1 MRRFRKL
8 LAGAVMLLGL
18 SGAGIPPAIAPGGI
32 VNAASR
38 LPASLRG
45 GAIAAGAR
53 FTIPGVRLG
62 PEIAVHGSESD
73 PPTVLSDVTVQIAQ
87 GDRVVNAG
95 LLLVSA
101 ARIDAWMPDAAPLG
115 KVELT
120 VIYQGQSSEPYPLT
134 LVAASAGF
142 YSAQRTPDA
151 ARGGAITLRGTGIP
165 AKGLELMV
173 GGKPAEDV
181 RIAAMDCCRGV
192 QQVTFRVPSGSPA
205 GCFVPVQAR
214 TADGRP
220 SNAVPIS
227 VQAPGEPCR
236 DELDWFREGVE
247 HATRAGFVLLTR
259 VAIDVAP
266 VRQVSPNLGSHFQF
280 DYGVANFSRQESGQ
294 RQFPPLPSQ
303 GTCTVFT
310 ARLNLRQLV
319 GQSRTPA
326 EWTAIPEPIPGSRRL
341 DAGPAISI
349 SGPSGPAQELPRDPR
364 QHDYDALLGGRA
376 PFARYP
382 PKPAFLT
389 PGSYTVSAPGGSD
402 VGPFS
407 VKVDVPAP
415 LVWKNLDRL
424 ETIDRDA
431 GATVEWKAARSQDA
445 VMILA
450 VNGDR
455 ETGDSAAALCLAPA
469 SDGHFRIP
477 PIALGNLPAGR
488 TYDDLA
494 ASYLLLAEVP
504 VTPPSRIAAQGLDAA
519 FAGFVSVSAR
529 FVRYR

>member
-1 MRRFRKL
+1 MR
-8 LAGAVMLLGL
+8 
-18 SGAGIPPAIAPGGI
+18 
-32 VNAASR
+32 
-38 LPASLRG
+38 
-45 GAIAAGAR
+45 
-53 FTIPGVRLG
+53 
-62 PEIAVHGSESD
+62 GSESD
-73 PPTVLSDVTVQIAQ
+73 PPATLADVTVRIAQ
-87 GDRVVNAG
+87 GNRAVNAG

-101 ARIDAWMPDAAPLG
+101 TRIDAWMPDAAPLG

-120 VIYQGQSSEPYPLT
+120 ITCQGQSSEPYPLT

-142 YSAQRTPDA
+142 FSAETPPDA
-151 ARGGAITLRGTGIP
+151 VRGGAVTLRGTGIP
-165 AKGLELMV
+165 AKGLELVV

-181 RIAAMDCCRGV
+181 RIESMDCCKGV
-192 QQVTFRVPSGSPA
+192 ELVTFRVPSGTPA

-220 SNAVPIS
+220 SNAIPIA
-227 VQAPGEPCR
+227 VHAPGEPCR
-236 DELDWFREGVE
+236 DGLDWFREGVE

-266 VRQVSPNLGSHFQF
+266 ARQVAPNLGSHFQF
-280 DYGVANFSRQESGQ
+280 DYGVASFSRQESGQ

-303 GTCTVFT
+303 GTCTVFS

-349 SGPSGPAQELPRDPR
+349 SGSAGVAQDLPRDPR
-364 QHDYDALLGGRA
+364 QHDYDLLLGGRV
-376 PFARYP
+376 PFSRYP
-382 PKPAFLT
+382 PKPAYLT
-389 PGSYTVSAPGGSD
+389 PGSYTVSALGGSD
-402 VGPFS
+402 IGPFS

-415 LVWKNLDRL
+415 LVWKNVERL

-431 GATVEWKAARSQDA
+431 GATVEWKAARPQDS
-445 VMILA
+445 VLILA

-455 ETGDSAAALCLAPA
+455 ESGDSAAALCLAPA

-477 PIALGNLPAGR
+477 PIALGNLPVSGMR
-488 TYDDLA
+488 DDLA
-494 ASYLLLAEVP
+494 ASYLLLAEAP
-504 VTPPSRIAAQGLDAA
+504 VTPSSRITARGLDAA